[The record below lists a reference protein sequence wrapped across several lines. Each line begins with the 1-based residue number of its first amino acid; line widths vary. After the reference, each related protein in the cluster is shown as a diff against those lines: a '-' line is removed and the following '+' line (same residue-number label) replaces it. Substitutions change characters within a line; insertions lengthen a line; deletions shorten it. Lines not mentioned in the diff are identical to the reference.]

1 VLLKHGYTATLYCY
15 SSLKKAGKTMAKRV
29 YLFNEGGKDDRDL
42 LGGKGANLCEMTS
55 LGLPVPFG
63 FTITAP
69 TCREFFESGNR
80 LPPRLEQEYR
90 VALDI
95 VEKKMGAH
103 FGDPENPLLFS
114 VRSGAAVSMPG
125 MMNTILN
132 LGLNDEIAEGL
143 ARKTNNPRFAYD
155 SYRRFI
161 QMFSD
166 VVQGV
171 DGHKFEQVI
180 IDYKAANNKVDD
192 TEMSAE
198 DWQAVIET
206 YKTFADFPQ
215 DPFVQLKMAVEA
227 VFLSWHTPRANFYR
241 EMSNIPDSLGT
252 AVNVQAMVFG
262 NFGDDSGSGVAF
274 TRNPSTGE
282 HSFFGEFLFNA
293 AGEDV
298 VAGIRTPESLD
309 SLKAKLPEV
318 YEQLFAT
325 QALLEKHYRDMQ
337 DIEFTVQEG
346 RFYMLQTR
354 SGKRTGRA
362 SVKIAVD
369 MVKEGL
375 ITEKEALMRVSP
387 DHVESFLHPMV
398 DPGAKRDIVATGLPA
413 SPGGATGQVVF
424 SADEAVEV
432 AKDGSAVILVRR
444 ETTPEDIHGMKVA
457 GGILTQLGGM
467 TSHAAVVARGMG
479 VCAITGCGSL
489 SINYEAGTI
498 TTEGGTV
505 IHRGDVITLDGSA
518 GDVML
523 GDIPKVEASS
533 SDDFQTLLSW
543 ADKYR
548 RLKVRANAETPA
560 DAAKARE
567 LGAEGIGLCRT
578 EHMFFDTER
587 IDQIRGMILAD
598 TTEQRQLFINR
609 LLKFQQQD
617 MLALFKEMDGLPVT
631 IRLLDPPL
639 HEFLPHGDDE
649 VEALATRL
657 NIETADIFA
666 RIEALSEV
674 NPMLGFRGCRLSV
687 VHPEITQMQVQAIIG
702 AAVEAVEMGLRPFP
716 EIMVPLV
723 VNVREL
729 RLVNEIIDTGIQAVL
744 KEKQISIPYKVG
756 TMMETPRAALGADRL
771 APEVEFMSFGTN
783 DLTQMTYGFSRDD
796 IGKFLPQ
803 YLDKKLVESDPFVSL
818 DQRAVGRL
826 MEMAI
831 TESRASKPG
840 IKYGICGEHGGDPR
854 SIKFCHDLGLDYVSC
869 SPFRVPVARIAAAQA
884 NVGAELD

>member
-1 VLLKHGYTATLYCY
+1 
-15 SSLKKAGKTMAKRV
+15 MAKRV
-29 YLFNEGGKDDRDL
+29 YLFSEGGKDDRDL
-42 LGGKGANLCEMTS
+42 LGGKGANLCEMTT

-63 FTITAP
+63 FTITTP
-69 TCREFFESGNR
+69 TCREFFDNGNQ
-80 LPPRLEQEYR
+80 LPSLLEQEYR

-95 VEKKMGAH
+95 VEKKMGAR

-132 LGLNDEIAEGL
+132 LGLNDEITEGL
-143 ARKTNNPRFAYD
+143 AKKTGNPRFAYD

-171 DGHKFEQVI
+171 DGHKFEAVI
-180 IDYKAANNKVDD
+180 DAYKADHNKVDD
-192 TEMSAE
+192 VDMAAE
-198 DWQAVIET
+198 DWQAVIAT

-215 DPFVQLKMAVEA
+215 DPFVQLKLAVEA
-227 VFLSWHTPRANFYR
+227 VFLSWYTPRANFYR

-274 TRNPSTGE
+274 TRNPATGE
-282 HSFFGEFLFNA
+282 HKFFGEFLFNA

-298 VAGIRTPESLD
+298 VAGTRTPEPLD
-309 SLKAKLPEV
+309 SLKAKLPSV
-318 YEQLFAT
+318 YDELYST
-325 QALLEKHYRDMQ
+325 QQLLEKHYRDMQ

-362 SVKIAVD
+362 SVKIAVE
-369 MVKEGL
+369 MVREQL

-387 DHVESFLHPMV
+387 DHVEAFLHPMV
-398 DPGAKRDIVATGLPA
+398 DPTAKRDIVATGLPA

-432 AKDGSAVILVRR
+432 GKSGVSVILVRR

-457 GGILTQLGGM
+457 AGILTVLGGM

-479 VCAITGCGSL
+479 VCAITACGSL
-489 SINYEAGTI
+489 TVDAVAGTI
-498 TTEGGTV
+498 TTADGH
-505 IHRGDVITLDGSA
+505 IIKRGDIITLDGSA
-518 GDVML
+518 ADVML
-523 GDIPKVEASS
+523 GDIPKIEASS
-533 SDDFQTLLSW
+533 SNDFQTLLSW
-543 ADKYR
+543 ADKHR
-548 RLKVRANAETPA
+548 RLKIRANAETPE
-560 DAAKARE
+560 DAAKALE

-578 EHMFFDTER
+578 EHMFFQAER
-587 IDQIRGMILAD
+587 IDIMRGMILAED
-598 TTEQRQLFINR
+598 TQERQQYLDK
-609 LLKFQQQD
+609 LLTFQHDD
-617 MLALFKEMDGLPVT
+617 MLALFTIMDGLPVT

-639 HEFLPHGDDE
+639 HEFLPHTDE
-649 VEALATRL
+649 EIQTLAERL
-657 NIETADIFA
+657 GKSPAQIHN
-666 RIEALSEV
+666 RIESLAEV

-687 VHPEITQMQVQAIIG
+687 VYPEITEMQVQAIIS
-702 AAVEAVEMGLRPFP
+702 AAVTATEQGFKPFP
-716 EIMVPLV
+716 EIMIPLV
-723 VNVREL
+723 VNVREI
-729 RLVNEIIDTGIQAVL
+729 RLINTIIDTGIQKVL
-744 KEKQISIPYKVG
+744 REKHISIPYKVG
-756 TMMETPRAALGADRL
+756 TMMETPRATLGADRL

-796 IGKFLPQ
+796 VGKFLPQ
-803 YLDKKLVESDPFVSL
+803 YLEKKLVESDPFVSL

-826 MEMAI
+826 MEIAI
-831 TESRASKPG
+831 TESRAKKKG